1 MLTFL
6 ILLMLKSKM
15 RLESLDGG
23 EMLLE
28 ARGDLGDG
36 EGVGDLE
43 ARLRLEHRGDNI
55 EVRNEGDLGL
65 NSELDMTCVRVK

>member
-1 MLTFL
+1 
-6 ILLMLKSKM
+6 
-15 RLESLDGG
+15 
-23 EMLLE
+23 MLLE

-55 EVRNEGDLGL
+55 EARNEGDLGL
-65 NSELDMTCVRVK
+65 NSELDMTCVRIR

>member
-1 MLTFL
+1 
-6 ILLMLKSKM
+6 MLKSKM

-55 EVRNEGDLGL
+55 EARNEGDLGL
-65 NSELDMTCVRVK
+65 NSELDMEMYTC